1 MLLFQSKC
9 KIILNMKILQWLKEY
24 THFIMNP
31 TCCCHIERT
40 ETGNDYNRLLRKKL
54 KNNFDDSYS
63 SIAMIKMSYYNCLMV
78 EELWCRGINFC
89 EWS

>member
-1 MLLFQSKC
+1 
-9 KIILNMKILQWLKEY
+9 
-24 THFIMNP
+24 MNP

-63 SIAMIKMSYYNCLMV
+63 SIAMINMSYYNCLMV
-78 EELWCRGINFC
+78 EEL
-89 EWS
+89 